1 MLALILAAASL
12 LGSPA
17 KLEVLNGTVEKAR
30 HQGREAVK
38 LVIAKGKEDSDED
51 MMAVVPGTDFEDG
64 TLEVDVSGAPRPGT
78 GPSSKGFV
86 GLAFRVQSGE
96 AFELLYIRPVNGRV
110 QDQAMRNHSTQY
122 VSAPGFGWR
131 KLRQENPWVYES
143 YADLTPGRWTHL
155 KIVVAGDKAQLYVN
169 GAKQPTLIVNDLKRG
184 KSRGAV
190 ALWSHCTTDAYF
202 SNLKINPA
210 VPRPG
215 PG

>member
-12 LGSPA
+12 LSAPE
-17 KLEVLNGTVEKAR
+17 KLNVLNGTVEKAK
-30 HQGREAVK
+30 HQGRDAVK
-38 LVIAKGKEDSDED
+38 LLIAKGKEHSDED
-51 MMAVVPGTDFEDG
+51 AMAIVPATDFEDG
-64 TLEVDVSGAPRPGT
+64 TLEVDVSGAPRQGT

-86 GLAFRVQSGE
+86 GLAFRVKDGE
-96 AFELLYIRPVNGRV
+96 NFELLYIRPVNGRV

-122 VSAPGFGWR
+122 VSAPGFGWK
-131 KLRQENPWVYES
+131 KLREENPWVYES
-143 YADLTPGRWTHL
+143 YADLEPGKWTHL
-155 KIVVAGDKAQLYVN
+155 KIVVAGQIAQLYVN

-202 SNLKINPA
+202 SNLKMTPA
-210 VPRPG
+210 RSG